1 MKRILCT
8 LLTISTFQFCF
19 SQMAAED
26 GSILGSLETAIKY
39 YQNEKYYKSINE
51 LRKILSDA
59 KNDSIVTAH
68 TYLAFNYTAIGDKA
82 DAIKHFKKALSLN
95 PKLDLN
101 LYVTTP
107 RIRGTFDEARKERA
121 RESACCSCFFPGIGQ
136 IMKGDDGKG
145 KAIIAASAFTLVG
158 TALSWLVME
167 NKHNYYLSLGPDDV
181 GYMDQAYNDY
191 DRWHKITIFG
201 AATFLGV
208 YVYSFV
214 DAILVGKSA
223 QRQDADNSIGLY
235 LNADGESFCIGYTTG
250 L

>member
-1 MKRILCT
+1 MKRILCI
-8 LLTISTFQFCF
+8 LLTISTFQFCI
-19 SQMAAED
+19 SQMTED
-26 GSILGSLETAIKY
+26 ESVLGSLETAIEY

-51 LRKILSDA
+51 LKKILSDA
-59 KNDSIVTAH
+59 KDDSIASVH

-82 DAIKHFKKALSLN
+82 DAVKHFKRALSIN

-101 LYVTTP
+101 MYVTTP

-158 TALSWLVME
+158 TALAWLVME
-167 NKHNYYLSLGPDDV
+167 NKHSYYLSLGPDDI
-181 GYMDQAYNDY
+181 GSMDQAYNDY
-191 DRWHKITIFG
+191 DRWHKITTIG
-201 AATFLGV
+201 AVTFLGV

-214 DAILVGKSA
+214 DARLVGKSA
-223 QRQDADNSIGLY
+223 QRQDADNSSGLY
-235 LNADGESFCIGYTTG
+235 LNSDGESFCVGYTTG